1 MQRFVLLLFC
11 WVALTMQGTLEAQNP
26 KSPDL
31 LYGEL
36 FKSVQMNRIFPDNK
50 TFADAVPKADPAQI
64 LKDYA
69 VAKAKTGFDL

>member
-31 LYGEL
+31 
-36 FKSVQMNRIFPDNK
+36 RIIRHLLMQFPK
-50 TFADAVPKADPAQI
+50 RTLLRF
-64 LKDYA
+64 
-69 VAKAKTGFDL
+69 